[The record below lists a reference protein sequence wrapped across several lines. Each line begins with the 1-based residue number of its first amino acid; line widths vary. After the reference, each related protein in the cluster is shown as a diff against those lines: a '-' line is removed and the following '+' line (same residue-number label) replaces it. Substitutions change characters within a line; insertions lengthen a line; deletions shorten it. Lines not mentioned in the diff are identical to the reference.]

1 MSGSTMF
8 DVARPRV
15 YTEYGRGGA
24 CVIVNFATLRA
35 RSPAP
40 SGLSRALRYRL
51 HPGPNDRTRRDNKE
65 HHLPPNKPPQIIINE
80 HLSCCTLL
88 SARAIHPCSCGQA
101 RLFHSIT
108 ACRRS
113 LSILRPYYLPSS
125 FACFLHAS
133 FVLPPPIA
141 AAIRDHLSGVSGPIF
156 ATAAFSFVSSAAVQ
170 LALPLPG
177 ADGGVAAALPA
188 AAAFPAGVP
197 PFAAAFGGG
206 SGALFAFLAAAGG
219 GAAAAGRFFPA
230 AAPFGGGG
238 SSSDSSSLSPSSS
251 NSSSSSSSSS
261 SCCVCVRW
269 A

>member
-1 MSGSTMF
+1 MQILLLG
-8 DVARPRV
+8 AR
-15 YTEYGRGGA
+15 G
-24 CVIVNFATLRA
+24 LR
-35 RSPAP
+35 RRPVSHAP
-40 SGLSRALRYRL
+40 SATAF
-51 HPGPNDRTRRDNKE
+51 TRDPTTARDE
-65 HHLPPNKPPQIIINE
+65 IINNTTS
-80 HLSCCTLL
+80 HRINHPNYHQRTSLL
-88 SARAIHPCSCGQA
+88 LHTPQRAPFILASRGQA
-101 RLFHSIT
+101 RLFHIIT

-156 ATAAFSFVSSAAVQ
+156 ATAAFSFASSAAVQ

-188 AAAFPAGVP
+188 AANFPAGVP

-206 SGALFAFLAAAGG
+206 SGALFAFFAAAGG